1 MEERGGVGRGGGEE
15 EEEDDCRDRDQEQE
29 RAAEVGVVQVYCAV
43 GKDAGKEWRANL
55 RWVLATFPRSRHR
68 LVLVHVHRP
77 PRLINMMG
85 AWVPVSQLEEH
96 EVAAYRK
103 LEEDRAGRAL
113 DHLLHICTSQRVHAR
128 KVVVAGDDAARALVQ
143 LVEDHGV
150 AELVMGAAA
159 DRAYTRKMRAPRSKK
174 AVTVQR
180 NTSTSCRIWFVC
192 KGNLVCTREAS
203 EGQSKA
209 EPSTASTSPRSSISD
224 YSRSKASLHG
234 DGDGEPSGSM
244 HDTATATVSLR
255 RTPSRDGSDS
265 AEDSGHEEAAAEAGP
280 SAAARRIQDVNEDPP
295 APSHDGSDDANE
307 MDDALRE
314 KLRDAI
320 MEARSL
326 KQEAYEETRRRQK
339 ADRDLAE
346 ASRMA
351 RDAERS
357 WQAEARRRKE
367 VEERLAR
374 ERAAVEQDRR
384 ELDAILEKIREV
396 DGRSAE
402 LELEIAG
409 SERSMGE
416 LGARMSESCSVLD
429 ALRLE
434 RSSAPVEVEVE
445 MGGDQG
451 LGFLRLGLSELEEA
465 TDGFDESARIG
476 GGVYRGTLRGM
487 SVAVK
492 VISPDIAVDEAWFV
506 RVVDAM
512 ARARHPGLVTLVGA
526 CPEARAVVHELVPGG
541 SLEDRLSGDALPIPW
556 HAQCGVAYRTCA
568 TLAYLHSTGTVH
580 GDVRPANILLEDERC
595 CSSKLAGLGIRSLAE
610 PKRAGEMALA
620 YVDPRWL
627 ATGEEPTPQC
637 DVHALGVVLLRLVT
651 GMPAFAA
658 KKAAREAADGNAPWH
673 EVVDAG
679 GGGWPMERATEV
691 ALLGLRCCDDMTKD
705 VVPRRSPG
713 VMLEEARGVLE
724 AATSA
729 APGRTWSSLSSSS
742 TSASDGGAPSYFL
755 CPILKEVMRDPQIA
769 GDGFTYE
776 AEAMR
781 EWLGSGH
788 DTSPMTNLKLPTDE
802 LVPNHALRAA
812 IQEWRH
818 TRPRSSSCGRFL

>member
-1 MEERGGVGRGGGEE
+1 MEEGGGAGSGGAGEE
-15 EEEDDCRDRDQEQE
+15 EDECRDQDQE
-29 RAAEVGVVQVYCAV
+29 RAAEAEVYCAV

-55 RWVLATFPRSRHR
+55 RWVLANFPRSSHR

-180 NTSTSCRIWFVC
+180 KANTNCRIWFIC
-192 KGNLVCTREAS
+192 KGNLICTREAS
-203 EGQSKA
+203 EEQSRA

-234 DGDGEPSGSM
+234 DGDSEPSGSM

-280 SAAARRIQDVNEDPP
+280 SAATRRVQDVNEDPP
-295 APSHDGSDDANE
+295 TPSHDGSDDANE

-314 KLRDAI
+314 KLREAI
-320 MEARSL
+320 MEARNL

-346 ASRMA
+346 ASRLA

-367 VEERLAR
+367 AEERLAR
-374 ERAAVEQDRR
+374 ERAAMEQDRR

-396 DGRSAE
+396 DGRSDQ

-409 SERSMGE
+409 SERAMGE
-416 LGARMSESCSVLD
+416 LGTRMSESCCVLD

-434 RSSAPVEVEVE
+434 RISEEPAASMPTTEVEVEV
-445 MGGDQG
+445 GGDQG
-451 LGFLRLGLSELEEA
+451 FGFLRLRLSELEEA
-465 TDGFDESARIG
+465 TNSFDESARIG

-492 VISPDIAVDEAWFV
+492 VISPDVAVDEARFV
-506 RVVDAM
+506 RAVDAM
-512 ARARHPGLVTLVGA
+512 TRARHPGLITVVGA
-526 CPEARAVVHELVPGG
+526 CPEARAVVHEFVPCG
-541 SLEDRLSGDALPIPW
+541 SLEDRLSGDASRLPW
-556 HAQCGVAYRTCA
+556 HARCGVAYRTCA
-568 TLAYLHSTGTVH
+568 ALAYLHSTGTVH

-595 CSSKLAGLGIRSLAE
+595 SSSKLAGLGMGSLSAV
-610 PKRAGEMALA
+610 KGVGDMALA

-637 DVHALGVVLLRLVT
+637 DVHALGVVLVQLVT
-651 GMPAFAA
+651 GMPAVAA
-658 KKAAREAADGNAPWH
+658 KKAAREAADASAPWH

-691 ALLGLRCCDDMTKD
+691 ALLGLRCCDDGAPT
-705 VVPRRSPG
+705 RRSPG
-713 VMLEEARGVLE
+713 EMLEEARAVLE
-724 AATSA
+724 ASTSA

-742 TSASDGGAPSYFL
+742 AGASDGGAPSYFL
-755 CPILKEVMRDPQIA
+755 CPILKEVMRDPHIA

>member
-1 MEERGGVGRGGGEE
+1 MEEGGGAGRRGGEE
-15 EEEDDCRDRDQEQE
+15 EDEDDCRDQDQETAA
-29 RAAEVGVVQVYCAV
+29 AAEAEVYCAV

-55 RWVLATFPRSRHR
+55 RWVLGNFPRSRHR

-128 KVVVAGDDAARALVQ
+128 KVVVAGDDAARGLVQ

-180 NTSTSCRIWFVC
+180 KANTNCRIWFIC

-203 EGQSKA
+203 EEQSRA

-234 DGDGEPSGSM
+234 DGDSEPSGSM

-280 SAAARRIQDVNEDPP
+280 SAATRRVQDVNEDPP
-295 APSHDGSDDANE
+295 TPSHDGSDDAKE

-346 ASRMA
+346 ASRLA
-351 RDAERS
+351 REAERS

-367 VEERLAR
+367 AEERLAR
-374 ERAAVEQDRR
+374 ERAAMEQDRR

-409 SERSMGE
+409 SERAMGE

-429 ALRLE
+429 TLRLE
-434 RSSAPVEVEVE
+434 RGREEPAASMSTVEVEVE
-445 MGGDQG
+445 VGSDQG

-476 GGVYRGTLRGM
+476 GGVYRGTLRSM

-492 VISPDIAVDEAWFV
+492 VIAPDIAVDEARFV
-506 RVVDAM
+506 RAVEAM

-541 SLEDRLSGDALPIPW
+541 SLEDRLSGDASRLPW
-556 HAQCGVAYRTCA
+556 QTRCGVAYRTCA
-568 TLAYLHSTGTVH
+568 TLAFLHSTGTVH

-595 CSSKLAGLGIRSLAE
+595 SSSKLVGLGMRSLAA
-610 PKRAGEMALA
+610 PKVVGDMALA
-620 YVDPRWL
+620 YMDPRWL

-637 DVHALGVVLLRLVT
+637 DVHALGVVLLQLVT

-658 KKAAREAADGNAPWH
+658 KKAAREAADGNAAWH
-673 EVVDAG
+673 EVVDAR

-691 ALLGLRCCDDMTKD
+691 ALLGLRCCDDD
-705 VVPRRSPG
+705 GAPPRRSPG
-713 VMLEEARGVLE
+713 EMLEEARAVLE

-742 TSASDGGAPSYFL
+742 AAASDGGAPSYFL

-788 DTSPMTNLKLPTDE
+788 DTSPMTNLKLPSDE

-818 TRPRSSSCGRFL
+818 TRPRA